1 MAREAVLV
9 SYRLGGTDGVS
20 VEAAKWEWALRV
32 LGFTTRRIA
41 GHICDEPRPDDV
53 ALPGIAIDAPDGAA
67 DARQLANALAG
78 ADLVVLENICSLPIN
93 VRASFA
99 ASDALARLP

>member
-20 VEAAKWEWALRV
+20 VEAEKWEWALRV

-53 ALPGIAIDAPDGAA
+53 VLPGIAIDAPNVAA
-67 DARQLANALAG
+67 DPGQFATALAG
-78 ADLVVLENICSLPIN
+78 ADL
-93 VRASFA
+93 RAGLGFLRQQ
-99 ASDALARLP
+99 LATTPRRPAGYNFLSR